1 MRQSSAYSV
10 VEVAHQLRR
19 TLALQ
24 LVQRAHVAAGAER
37 TLAAAAQQHRADR
50 RVVRPGVELA
60 GERAHGGEIE
70 RVEHGGTIQ
79 GEYADAVD
87 EVDQDVG
94 GRRGLGEQ
102 HVYADT
108 PAARARARCSLR

>member
-1 MRQSSAYSV
+1 MDAA
-10 VEVAHQLRR
+10 VERGLPVEEVPEFGRA
-19 TLALQ
+19 LALQ

-37 TLAAAAQQHRADR
+37 AFASAAQQDRTDR

-79 GEYADAVD
+79 GEHADAVD
-87 EVDQDVG
+87 DVDKDAG
-94 GRRGLGEQ
+94 GRIYLGEQ
-102 HVYADT
+102 HEAI
-108 PAARARARCSLR
+108 PFE